1 MEKLIYIKDNS
12 LTKEL
17 CEELI
22 SLFTSNNN
30 CNDMEITSCNGKLK
44 IVLMNELFKNIRRLN
59 NNYENIVGT
68 TIDIIDNKKKIKFIL
83 KRYNNTEEKKDNCTI
98 LNNIDDNNELK
109 KLKFIWYLTDNDME
123 IVFWN
128 TYKIK
133 TSIGKIIIFPFSWL
147 FKYEDLM
154 NKNMNNVVIY
164 GYIY

>member
-1 MEKLIYIKDNS
+1 
-12 LTKEL
+12 
-17 CEELI
+17 
-22 SLFTSNNN
+22 
-30 CNDMEITSCNGKLK
+30 
-44 IVLMNELFKNIRRLN
+44 MNELFKNIRRLN